1 MPCSS
6 WSNALACRGPHEIKT
21 CLHFAATMCEVVAQL
36 QEVDSLKCALR
47 RAHDEAATVVDD
59 IIDMAAQAGRDA
71 ERIAQLEA
79 ALSDAQV
86 PHLPCTALIVKAAT
100 P

>member
-1 MPCSS
+1 
-6 WSNALACRGPHEIKT
+6 
-21 CLHFAATMCEVVAQL
+21 MCEVVAQM

-47 RAHDEAATVVDD
+47 RAHDETATVVDD
-59 IIDMAAQAGRDA
+59 IIDMAAQASRDA

-79 ALSDAQV
+79 ALHDAQV
-86 PHLPCTALIVKAAT
+86 PHLPCTTLIARQRR